1 MNEIRPIEYRGNSY
15 TCPHCKAVAQMKWLI
30 NEVCIRDNGQF
41 YLNSPLK
48 SAEPDYADEL
58 GLAECEACHNIQ
70 IWLNED
76 MIYPQ
81 ESTIAPANE
90 DMPSEVK
97 KLYEEASS
105 IFDKSP
111 RAATALLR
119 LAVQLL
125 CKELGEKGENINDDI
140 AALVQKGLSSEIQ
153 MAMDSIR
160 VIGNNAVHPGKIEL
174 NDNKEIACSLFSILN
189 FIVEAMITRPK
200 MIKVIYKGLP
210 KGALDA
216 IDKRDN
222 KK

>member
-1 MNEIRPIEYRGNSY
+1 MNENRPIEYRGNSY

-81 ESTIAPANE
+81 ESTIAPDNE
-90 DMPSEVK
+90 DMPSDVK

-125 CKELGEKGENINDDI
+125 CKELGEKGENIN
-140 AALVQKGLSSEIQ
+140 G
-153 MAMDSIR
+153 R
-160 VIGNNAVHPGKIEL
+160 
-174 NDNKEIACSLFSILN
+174 
-189 FIVEAMITRPK
+189 
-200 MIKVIYKGLP
+200 
-210 KGALDA
+210 
-216 IDKRDN
+216 
-222 KK
+222 